1 MQSLDQGVLQLTLV
15 EAKLTHDTEIMGS
28 MSPYVTLVID
38 GKKYK
43 SKVMNRAGKKPKWQ
57 QKFTFEVKSAD

>member
-1 MQSLDQGVLQLTLV
+1 M

-43 SKVMNRAGKKPKWQ
+43 SKVMNRAGKKPKW
-57 QKFTFEVKSAD
+57 